1 MAKTPKTSKTPAA
14 KTPAARTP
22 RQSAPAPVTGPV
34 AAGRVPVGEPSSRPK
49 ACSIL
54 PDTTLGDDVALVA
67 ENMEKILSSPSYSLA
82 QDDRHLLDKA
92 EMRGVRML
100 LELGKPELAL
110 QADSITSTV
119 IVFGGTQIVERP
131 AAERRLSEARRAM
144 ARAQNTAAVP
154 ASAHASAAVPASAH
168 ASAAAPASAHASAAV
183 PASAHASAA
192 VPASAHASAAAPSAA
207 GESLARELK
216 RAEQLLAY
224 CRYYDA
230 AREFARLVSI
240 DNQCDD
246 KRDYVIITGGGP
258 GIMEAANRGA
268 FDVGCKSIGLNIKL
282 PSEQQPNPFI
292 TPELC
297 FQFKYFA
304 LRKFHFILRAAAVVL
319 FPGGFG
325 TLDEMF
331 ETLTLR
337 QTHRMQPVPIILFG
351 RDYWSKVI
359 NFQFLADSGV
369 ISDEHL
375 KLFSY
380 AETPEEAWQ
389 QILDFHETM
398 KTQA

>member
-1 MAKTPKTSKTPAA
+1 MTSKTSKTGKSAGLKPPATA
-14 KTPAARTP
+14 GT
-22 RQSAPAPVTGPV
+22 APV
-34 AAGRVPVGEPSSRPK
+34 RPK

-67 ENMEKILSSPSYSLA
+67 ENMEAILSSPSYSLA
-82 QDDRHLLDKA
+82 QDDRHLLDKS

-100 LELGKPELAL
+100 LELGKPELAFL
-110 QADSITSTV
+110 ADSITSTV

-144 ARAQNTAAVP
+144 ARALDVAAVP
-154 ASAHASAAVPASAH
+154 ASGIASAAVPASAK
-168 ASAAAPASAHASAAV
+168 AV
-183 PASAHASAA
+183 E
-192 VPASAHASAAAPSAA
+192 
-207 GESLARELK
+207 GLTRELK

-398 KTQA
+398 KTPG

>member
-1 MAKTPKTSKTPAA
+1 MTTHD
-14 KTPAARTP
+14 P
-22 RQSAPAPVTGPV
+22 RPENPP
-34 AAGRVPVGEPSSRPK
+34 RPPK
-49 ACSIL
+49 ACAVL
-54 PDTTLGDDVALVA
+54 PDSDLGDDVSLVA
-67 ENMEKILSSPSYSLA
+67 ENMEGILASPSYLLA
-82 QDDRHLLDKA
+82 QEDQQLLSRD

-100 LELGKPELAL
+100 LELGKAELAF
-110 QADSITSTV
+110 QADKIHSTV
-119 IVFGGTQIVERP
+119 IVFGGTQIIERHAAEERLAEARTLAAANPNDQQAARSVER
-131 AAERRLSEARRAM
+131 AER
-144 ARAQNTAAVP
+144 
-154 ASAHASAAVPASAH
+154 
-168 ASAAAPASAHASAAV
+168 
-183 PASAHASAA
+183 
-192 VPASAHASAAAPSAA
+192 
-207 GESLARELK
+207 
-216 RAEQLLAY
+216 LLATAH
-224 CRYYDA
+224 YYDS
-230 AREFARLVSI
+230 ARQFAKLVSI

-246 KRDYVIITGGGP
+246 KRDYVVITGGGP

-351 RDYWSKVI
+351 RDYWSRVI
-359 NFQFLADSGV
+359 DFQFMADSGV
-369 ISDEHL
+369 IADHHL
-375 KLFSY
+375 DLFTY

-389 QILDFHETM
+389 EILDFHAKMRHEETGHG
-398 KTQA
+398 

>member
-1 MAKTPKTSKTPAA
+1 VPEAVTV
-14 KTPAARTP
+14 
-22 RQSAPAPVTGPV
+22 APAT
-34 AAGRVPVGEPSSRPK
+34 SRPK

-67 ENMEKILSSPSYSLA
+67 ENMEAILSSPSYSLA
-82 QDDRHLLDKA
+82 QDDRHLLDKP

-100 LELGKPELAL
+100 LELGKPELAF

-144 ARAQNTAAVP
+144 ARAQAVAAVP
-154 ASAHASAAVPASAH
+154 ASAQAVAAVPAPAMDSA
-168 ASAAAPASAHASAAV
+168 
-183 PASAHASAA
+183 
-192 VPASAHASAAAPSAA
+192 
-207 GESLARELK
+207 ARELK
-216 RAEQLLAY
+216 RAEQLLSY

-369 ISDEHL
+369 IADEHL
-375 KLFSY
+375 KLVTY

-398 KTQA
+398 KTHA

>member
-1 MAKTPKTSKTPAA
+1 MAKKPKNDVK
-14 KTPAARTP
+14 
-22 RQSAPAPVTGPV
+22 
-34 AAGRVPVGEPSSRPK
+34 PK

-54 PDTTLGDDVALVA
+54 PDTVLGDDVALVA
-67 ENMEKILSSPSYSLA
+67 ENMEAILGSPSYCLA
-82 QDDRHLLDKA
+82 QHDPKLLEKS

-110 QADSITSTV
+110 QADAITSTV
-119 IVFGGTQIVERP
+119 IVFGGTQIVDRTG
-131 AAERRLSEARRAM
+131 AERRLSEARRT
-144 ARAQNTAAVP
+144 AQ
-154 ASAHASAAVPASAH
+154 
-168 ASAAAPASAHASAAV
+168 AAPAD
-183 PASAHASAA
+183 
-192 VPASAHASAAAPSAA
+192 
-207 GESLARELK
+207 ERLK
-216 RAEQLLAY
+216 REVVRSERLLKRS
-224 CRYYDA
+224 RYYDA
-230 AREFARLVSI
+230 AREFARIVSI
-240 DNQCDD
+240 DNQCEH

-282 PSEQQPNPFI
+282 PAEQQPNPFI

-359 NFQFLADSGV
+359 NFQFLADEGV
-369 ISDEHL
+369 ISDHDL
-375 KLFSY
+375 SLFSY

-389 QILDFHETM
+389 QILDFHARQPAAST
-398 KTQA
+398 

>member
-1 MAKTPKTSKTPAA
+1 MGKKSRANRGPDGSPEGTPAA
-14 KTPAARTP
+14 QP
-22 RQSAPAPVTGPV
+22 
-34 AAGRVPVGEPSSRPK
+34 PK

-54 PDTTLGDDVALVA
+54 PDTVLGDDIALVA
-67 ENMEKILSSPSYSLA
+67 DNMERILSSPSYRLA
-82 QDDRHLLDKA
+82 QEDPALLQRV

-100 LELGKPELAL
+100 LELGKPELAFL
-110 QADSITSTV
+110 ADNIHSTV
-119 IVFGGTQIVERP
+119 IVFGGTQIVERT
-131 AAERRLSEARRAM
+131 AAERRLFEARRA
-144 ARAQNTAAVP
+144 AL
-154 ASAHASAAVPASAH
+154 
-168 ASAAAPASAHASAAV
+168 AAP
-183 PASAHASAA
+183 
-192 VPASAHASAAAPSAA
+192 
-207 GESLARELK
+207 GDKRLEREVE
-216 RAEQLLAY
+216 RSRRLLDF

-230 AREFARLVSI
+230 AREFARIVSI

-282 PSEQQPNPFI
+282 PAEQQPNPFI

-351 RDYWSKVI
+351 REYWSKVI
-359 NFQFLADSGV
+359 DFQHLADTGV
-369 ISDEHL
+369 IADDHL
-375 KLFSY
+375 DLFSY
-380 AETPEEAWQ
+380 AETADDAWR
-389 QILDFHETM
+389 QILEFHDRRKET
-398 KTQA
+398 AG

>member
-1 MAKTPKTSKTPAA
+1 M
-14 KTPAARTP
+14 
-22 RQSAPAPVTGPV
+22 GPV
-34 AAGRVPVGEPSSRPK
+34 AAAAVATADPTPRPK

-82 QDDRHLLDKA
+82 QDDRHLLDKP

-110 QADSITSTV
+110 QADNITSTV

-154 ASAHASAAVPASAH
+154 A
-168 ASAAAPASAHASAAV
+168 
-183 PASAHASAA
+183 
-192 VPASAHASAAAPSAA
+192 AA

-351 RDYWSKVI
+351 HDYWSKVI

>member
-1 MAKTPKTSKTPAA
+1 MAKKTKAEPARPAGTGMPKT
-14 KTPAARTP
+14 
-22 RQSAPAPVTGPV
+22 
-34 AAGRVPVGEPSSRPK
+34 
-49 ACSIL
+49 CSIL
-54 PDTTLGDDVALVA
+54 PDTVLGDDVALVA
-67 ENMEKILSSPSYSLA
+67 ENMERILSAPSYSLA
-82 QDDRHLLDKA
+82 QEDPALLQRV

-110 QADSITSTV
+110 LADNILSTV
-119 IVFGGTQIVERP
+119 IVFGGTQIVERH
-131 AAERRLSEARRAM
+131 AAERRLSEARRA
-144 ARAQNTAAVP
+144 AQ
-154 ASAHASAAVPASAH
+154 
-168 ASAAAPASAHASAAV
+168 AAPGDRRAK
-183 PASAHASAA
+183 
-192 VPASAHASAAAPSAA
+192 
-207 GESLARELK
+207 REVE
-216 RAEQLLAY
+216 RATRLLDF
-224 CRYYDA
+224 CRYYDE
-230 AREFARLVSI
+230 AREFARIVSI

-246 KRDYVIITGGGP
+246 KRDYVVVTGGGP

-282 PSEQQPNPFI
+282 PAEQQPNPFI

-359 NFQFLADSGV
+359 DFQFLADSGV
-369 ISDEHL
+369 ITDHHL
-375 KLFSY
+375 DLFTY

-389 QILDFHETM
+389 QILDFHARA
-398 KTQA
+398 QRV

>member
-1 MAKTPKTSKTPAA
+1 MPRPLKPK
-14 KTPAARTP
+14 
-22 RQSAPAPVTGPV
+22 G
-34 AAGRVPVGEPSSRPK
+34 PK

-54 PDTTLGDDVALVA
+54 PDATLGDDPTLVA
-67 ENMEKILSSPSYSLA
+67 ENMEAILSSPSYSLA
-82 QDDRHLLDKA
+82 QDDRKLLDKT

-100 LELGKPELAL
+100 LELDKPELAL
-110 QADSITSTV
+110 QAHAINSTV
-119 IVFGGTQIVERP
+119 IVFGGTQIVDRDT
-131 AAERRLSEARRAM
+131 AQRRLSDARHSQQAS
-144 ARAQNTAAVP
+144 P
-154 ASAHASAAVPASAH
+154 ADPL
-168 ASAAAPASAHASAAV
+168 
-183 PASAHASAA
+183 
-192 VPASAHASAAAPSAA
+192 
-207 GESLARELK
+207 LAREVQRSERLL
-216 RAEQLLAY
+216 EQSD
-224 CRYYDA
+224 YYDM

-246 KRDYVIITGGGP
+246 KRDFVIVTGGGP

-282 PSEQQPNPFI
+282 PAEQQPNPFI
-292 TPELC
+292 TPDLC
-297 FQFKYFA
+297 FQFKYFS

-375 KLFSY
+375 KLFTY
-380 AETPEEAWQ
+380 AETAEEAWQ
-389 QILDFHETM
+389 QILDFHERL
-398 KTQA
+398 KQRQA

>member
-1 MAKTPKTSKTPAA
+1 MAKAA
-14 KTPAARTP
+14 KSTKI
-22 RQSAPAPVTGPV
+22 PAPPEAAAPSAKTMADEA
-34 AAGRVPVGEPSSRPK
+34 AAGTRPVRPK

-67 ENMEKILSSPSYSLA
+67 ENMEAILSSPSYSLA
-82 QDDRHLLDKA
+82 QDDRHLLDKS

-100 LELGKPELAL
+100 LELGKPELAF

-119 IVFGGTQIVERP
+119 IVFGGTQIVERG
-131 AAERRLSEARRAM
+131 AAERRVSEARRAL
-144 ARAQNTAAVP
+144 AVAKAAGP
-154 ASAHASAAVPASAH
+154 ASSVPPH
-168 ASAAAPASAHASAAV
+168 
-183 PASAHASAA
+183 
-192 VPASAHASAAAPSAA
+192 
-207 GESLARELK
+207 LARELK
-216 RAEQLLAY
+216 RAEQLLSY

-246 KRDYVIITGGGP
+246 QRDYVIITGGGP

-268 FDVGCKSIGLNIKL
+268 FDVGCKSVGLNIKL

-369 ISDEHL
+369 ISDDHL
-375 KLFSY
+375 KLFTY
-380 AETPEEAWQ
+380 AETPREAWE
-389 QILDFHETM
+389 QIVVFRDSL
-398 KTQA
+398 KKQG

>member
-1 MAKTPKTSKTPAA
+1 MAMAKTPKTSKTGKTAGLTPPAA
-14 KTPAARTP
+14 AGT
-22 RQSAPAPVTGPV
+22 APAL
-34 AAGRVPVGEPSSRPK
+34 PK

-54 PDTTLGDDVALVA
+54 PDTTLGNDVALVA

-100 LELGKPELAL
+100 LELGKPELAF
-110 QADSITSTV
+110 QADNITSTV

-144 ARAQNTAAVP
+144 ARAQNTAAAP
-154 ASAHASAAVPASAH
+154 ASGL
-168 ASAAAPASAHASAAV
+168 ASAAAPTAAV
-183 PASAHASAA
+183 
-192 VPASAHASAAAPSAA
+192 
-207 GESLARELK
+207 ESLARELK

-398 KTQA
+398 KTPA